1 MTDIIKDCSNSK
13 KIIEAIEKSWFEQFA
28 FWGSAPSREVYEDEY
43 LKRVTL
49 FAPERAQ
56 FNCVHLAKLT
66 PENAHMKI
74 DETVDFFKSRKLP
87 LQWSIG
93 PSTRPIDLGERL
105 QAKGFTKVSGDMPGM
120 AVELESMNDDFPEP
134 SGFTIKPVKDA
145 ETLKDWMQA
154 ATEGFGLKQSSCVL
168 LFDIESELGFSEHL
182 PRRSYVGYLNGNPV
196 SNSMLL
202 MTSGVAG
209 LFAVSTTPEARRR
222 GIGTMTSLL
231 PLKEARERGYRV
243 GVVHS
248 SEMGYGVY
256 RRLGFEDYC
265 AIELYRLYSD
275 V

>member
-1 MTDIIKDCSNSK
+1 MTDIIKDCSNSEL
-13 KIIEAIEKSWFEQFA
+13 IIEAIEKSWFDTFA
-28 FWGSAPSREVYEDEY
+28 FWGSAPAREVYEDQY

-56 FNCVHLAKLT
+56 FNCVHLARLT
-66 PENAHMKI
+66 PENVHVKI
-74 DETVDFFKSRKLP
+74 EETVEYFKSRKLP
-87 LQWSIG
+87 IQWSIG
-93 PSTRPIDLGERL
+93 PSTRPIDLGVHL
-105 QAKGFTKVSGDMPGM
+105 QAHGFTKVQGDMPGM
-120 AVELESMNDDFPEP
+120 AVELESMNEDIPEP
-134 SGFTIKPVKDA
+134 PGFMIKPVKDV

-154 ATEGFGLKQSSCVL
+154 ATEGFGLKQSSSEL
-168 LFDIESELGFSEHL
+168 LFDIESKLGFGEHL
-182 PRRSYVGYLNGNPV
+182 PRRSYVGYLNGKPV
-196 SNSMLL
+196 SNSLLL

-209 LFAVSTTPEARRR
+209 LFAVSTIPEARRR
-222 GIGTMTSLL
+222 GIGALTSLV

-265 AIELYRLYSD
+265 TIELYRLSSD

>member
-1 MTDIIKDCSNSK
+1 MTDIINDCSNPK
-13 KIIEAIEKSWFEQFA
+13 QIIEAIEKSWFEQFA
-28 FWGSAPSREVYEDEY
+28 FWGSAPSREVYEDQY

-56 FNCVHLAKLT
+56 FNCVHLAQFT
-66 PENAHMKI
+66 PENLHMKI
-74 DETVDFFKSRKLP
+74 EETLEYFKSRKLP
-87 LQWSIG
+87 VQWSIG
-93 PSTRPIDLGERL
+93 PSTRPIDLEKHL
-105 QAKGFTKVSGDMPGM
+105 QDKGFSKVSGDMPGM
-120 AVELESMNDDFPEP
+120 AVELESMNENFPEP
-134 SGFTIKPVKDA
+134 TGFTIKPVEDI

-154 ATEGFGLKQSSCVL
+154 ATEGFGLKQSSSEL
-168 LFDIESELGFSEHL
+168 LFEIESELGFGEDL
-182 PRRSYVGYLNGNPV
+182 PRRSYVGYLNGKPV

-209 LFAVSTTPEARRR
+209 LFAVSTIPEARRR
-222 GIGTMTSLL
+222 GIGTLISLV

-256 RRLGFEDYC
+256 QRLGFEDYC
-265 AIELYRLYSD
+265 KIELFRLYID